1 MQLFLRYK
9 SWQRENTLTCWFRL
23 ASANLVMLLRLVPSL
38 NKLTVNKNDEL
49 LCQNSSS
56 SMNCLKNDRIWKPR
70 LVLRHPTWAYTLL
83 LLVCCC
89 RAFRLFAPSGC
100 FRVLFYIMLKIPEIS
115 VGIQM
120 ETSAGADPGEVKWVN
135 FHPPFSDSTSFVF
148 FSYPSNIEIIL
159 ISLTLLQKFTPH
171 FKILDP
177 PLVRFG
183 FFWPEYSV
191 SPLEWST

>member
-9 SWQRENTLTCWFRL
+9 SWQRENTLTCLFRL

-49 LCQNSSS
+49 LCKKASS

-89 RAFRLFAPSGC
+89 RGFRIFAPSGS

-120 ETSAGADPGEVKWVN
+120 EGPFRFLLTGIFGITSEVVHLIRSEN
-135 FHPPFSDSTSFVF
+135 FDRISPF
-148 FSYPSNIEIIL
+148 
-159 ISLTLLQKFTPH
+159 H
-171 FKILDP
+171 FDKTVLS
-177 PLVRFG
+177 RN
-183 FFWPEYSV
+183 
-191 SPLEWST
+191 

>member
-49 LCQNSSS
+49 LCKNSSS

-83 LLVCCC
+83 LLVCCY
-89 RAFRLFAPSGC
+89 RGFRLFAPSGS
-100 FRVLFYIMLKIPEIS
+100 FRVLFYIMLRIPEIS

-120 ETSAGADPGEVKWVN
+120 ETSV
-135 FHPPFSDSTSFVF
+135 
-148 FSYPSNIEIIL
+148 
-159 ISLTLLQKFTPH
+159 
-171 FKILDP
+171 
-177 PLVRFG
+177 
-183 FFWPEYSV
+183 SV
-191 SPLEWST
+191 SSDRNIRYHLWSGPLNSVGKFRQNFAISFLTKQFFPPIRWI